1 MKNFLTYTQLAE
13 KLNVSRRTIERHIPA
28 WPAEG
33 KLSVVKIGR
42 VYRVPEESAEGLI
55 EKLTVERVGVE
66 I

>member
-28 WPAEG
+28 WLAEG

-42 VYRVPEESAEGLI
+42 VYRVPEESAERLI